1 MRKGLCTKNN
11 NQKRGK
17 QHVGSPSLHLPLF
30 FQPVTCYT
38 PSGVLVVVPAAG
50 CLVSCAAVLFLPPD
64 LGASPEPSE
73 VLQGL
78 YHSPGTL

>member
-1 MRKGLCTKNN
+1 MSVPPLCI
-11 NQKRGK
+11 
-17 QHVGSPSLHLPLF
+17 SPCF

-73 VLQGL
+73 VLQDCITAPGRCK
-78 YHSPGTL
+78 GTLR

>member
-17 QHVGSPSLHLPLF
+17 QHVGSPSLYLPLFF

-38 PSGVLVVVPAAG
+38 PSGVLVVVPVAG
-50 CLVSCAAVLFLPPD
+50 LVGCCAAVFFL
-64 LGASPEPSE
+64 
-73 VLQGL
+73 QI
-78 YHSPGTL
+78 

>member
-1 MRKGLCTKNN
+1 MSDPPLCI
-11 NQKRGK
+11 
-17 QHVGSPSLHLPLF
+17 SPPV
-30 FQPVTCYT
+30 FQPITCYT

-50 CLVSCAAVLFLPPD
+50 LIDCCAAVLFLPPD

>member
-1 MRKGLCTKNN
+1 MSVSPLCISPCFSACYLLYAL
-11 NQKRGK
+11 RGA
-17 QHVGSPSLHLPLF
+17 GG
-30 FQPVTCYT
+30 C
-38 PSGVLVVVPAAG
+38 AG
-50 CLVSCAAVLFLPPD
+50 CWFGWLLRRSSFLPPD